1 MGQFRDNDDALRY
14 ERAEPGGLVFAEY
27 EEVGD
32 LRRILYVET
41 PPALRGK
48 GLAALLMDDIVAHAR
63 SRKLKLKPICP
74 YAVAYAK
81 RHRGLEDVFV

>member
-1 MGQFRDNDDALRY
+1 MSDFRDNEDALRY
-14 ERAEPGGLVFAEY
+14 ERPEAGGLIFADY
-27 EEVGD
+27 EEAGN

-48 GLAALLMDDIVAHAR
+48 GLVALLMQDIVAHAR
-63 SRKLKLKPICP
+63 AHDMKLKPICP

-81 RHRGLEDVFV
+81 RHRDAADVFV